1 MSDKT
6 FTPGLDVIIVA
17 GGRGERV
24 DGRDK
29 ATIRVDGQRLIDIL
43 LDEVSLIGD
52 LMQVVVV
59 SSRQPELRPGVK
71 LVAEDPPFSGPASA
85 VAAGVAALAGEAST
99 ETAIL
104 AVDAPQSATLIP
116 DLRAELHSA
125 EESPDAAIIEQS
137 DGVLQPLCAVWR
149 TAALHQVMDTLDTEG
164 LAARQLVG
172 HAHVVK
178 VAGDGAERDY
188 DTLAEL
194 AEYGDLD

>member
-43 LDEVSLIGD
+43 LDDVSLIGD

-59 SSRQPELRPGVK
+59 SSREPELRPGVK

-85 VAAGVAALAGEAST
+85 VAAGVAALAGEASA

-125 EESPDAAIIEQS
+125 EESPDAAIIEQN

-164 LAARQLVG
+164 LAVRELVG

-194 AEYGDLD
+194 ADFGDLD